1 MDGHNTLMKAGKV
14 RPLNRE
20 ELLSYLDK
28 FLNYYQEVK
37 VERCELKLPQGTEQ
51 RYLITACEEQP
62 KTASTSKPTPSTS
75 ESTTSTA
82 SKSPSQES
90 GEQSPKLTR
99 QVQVSI
105 GLRDFFISITDA
117 YLKMVSELGGNE
129 NDND

>member
-62 KTASTSKPTPSTS
+62 KQPAPQSQRHRLQSLLPQRQASPHRKSL
-75 ESTTSTA
+75 A
-82 SKSPSQES
+82 SSHRS
-90 GEQSPKLTR
+90 
-99 QVQVSI
+99 
-105 GLRDFFISITDA
+105 
-117 YLKMVSELGGNE
+117 
-129 NDND
+129 